1 MSRRTNT
8 VLGVIGLLAL
18 VVGGVWIGQGA
29 NLIPGSSMTGSS
41 MWLVIGVV
49 VALVGVALLAKSL
62 KSRPRD

>member
-1 MSRRTNT
+1 MSRRTST

-29 NLIPGSSMTGSS
+29 NLIPGSSMTGSR

-49 VALVGVALLAKSL
+49 VALVGAALLAKSL
-62 KSRPRD
+62 MSRRRD